1 VKVLLLSLGGG
12 GGNILRS
19 LKQLFQRDL
28 LVTEKVD
35 AAYASR
41 LRAAVATRFLDTNA
55 FSLADIPADERVLI
69 GARTTGRLGARHN
82 PEVARAALHESKS
95 EVEALLRAYEV
106 VVLIATGGK
115 GTGAGTI
122 FPIAQIARAQKKL
135 VVPIFVRPSFERH
148 EVDKRRYDHAVSIVE
163 QFDAAHLRLIEIL
176 NDRGYTDST
185 PLPQSVVWE
194 RMNLPIARSLRGLLF
209 VLEDLSQVDPSDLA
223 ALFAGPGRLRLGFS
237 EIDPSPGEDPSG
249 EQIDAAVRGCWE
261 NPYDAFGRAAGTALI
276 CIQGHWS
283 NVVDARIKGRLA
295 ALVASH
301 AGESTYTPLYARAM
315 HTPRPW
321 GVTALF
327 AEYTGTH
334 PPLEIA
340 WTPETLTPAVRH
352 EVAHVEEAF
361 TPLRV
366 AAAPT
371 IEDLALTPPVSAQA
385 ASAVAPHPDQAPTP
399 ATFSTLWEFALA
411 VNRSDQA
418 ALTVA
423 ANGSNGGIQIDGPEL
438 RKLLS
443 TVWFRS
449 VFSRLSADWR
459 ERLFAALTGSVPISN
474 WTVKAGRQPRLLHD
488 LDYEELTELGLRS
501 DLSDALRSD
510 VQLLLSVGRLWG
522 EDAVHRCQFVDEAPA
537 PRPSRVATL
546 FASLRG

>member
-1 VKVLLLSLGGG
+1 MKVLLLSLGGG

-19 LKQLFQRDL
+19 LTQLFQRDL
-28 LVTEKVD
+28 LVTERVD

-41 LRAAVATRFLDTNA
+41 LRAAVAARFLDTNA
-55 FSLADIPADERVLI
+55 FSLADIPAEERVLI

-82 PEVARAALHESKS
+82 PEVARAALQESKS
-95 EVEALLRAYEV
+95 EVEALLSAYEV

-122 FPIAQIARAQKKL
+122 FPIAQMARAQKKL

-163 QFDAAHLRLIEIL
+163 QFDGAKLRLIEIL

-237 EIDPSPGEDPSG
+237 EIDPSRGEDPSA

-283 NVVDARIKGRLA
+283 NVVDARITGRLA

-340 WTPETLTPAVRH
+340 WTPETHTPALRQ
-352 EVAHVEEAF
+352 EHVDVWP
-361 TPLRV
+361 TPLP
-366 AAAPT
+366 ATAAPP
-371 IEDLALTPPVSAQA
+371 IEEPALTPPASAQA
-385 ASAVAPHPDQAPTP
+385 ASSVAQPASGQSATPT
-399 ATFSTLWEFALA
+399 TFSTLWEFALA
-411 VNRSDQA
+411 VNRSDPA
-418 ALTVA
+418 ALAVA
-423 ANGSNGGIQIDGPEL
+423 ANGSDGGIQIDGAEL
-438 RKLLS
+438 RKLVS

-449 VFSRLSADWR
+449 VFARLSADWR
-459 ERLFAALTGSVPISN
+459 ERLFAALIERVLISN
-474 WTVKAGRQPRLLHD
+474 WTVKAGRQPTLLRD
-488 LDYEELTELGLRS
+488 LDYAELTKLGLRS
-501 DLSDALRSD
+501 DLADALRSD
-510 VQLLLSVGRLWG
+510 VQFLLSVGRLWG
-522 EDAVHRCQFVDEAPA
+522 EDAVRRCQFVDEAPV
-537 PRPSRVATL
+537 PRPSRVASL
-546 FASLRG
+546 LASLRG